1 MEPSSGPVDQLLARL
16 LDQYIPQIPTDV
28 WSPILT
34 CFCIQSDVDM
44 ATNVYIHAFIYIYI
58 YIYLHLLTR
67 CRYGDQCKWNSLI
80 VDIHAPKS
88 IMYKKYLHVCSIYDI
103 KK

>member
-44 ATNVYIHAFIYIYI
+44 ATNVYIHLYTYTYIFTCI
-58 YIYLHLLTR
+58 
-67 CRYGDQCKWNSLI
+67 C
-80 VDIHAPKS
+80 
-88 IMYKKYLHVCSIYDI
+88 
-103 KK
+103 

>member
-44 ATNVYIHAFIYIYI
+44 ATNVYVHLYTYTYIFTCI
-58 YIYLHLLTR
+58 CWQDVDMVTSVNDL
-67 CRYGDQCKWNSLI
+67 LI